1 MIKLVALFYIVAL
14 AIVVSSI
21 HGIYSIQKEDDAR
34 AAARE
39 ARRKMKSYRIHGSGW
54 MLSSTKSEG
63 SPGHSPVRDADI
75 GIRIAR

>member
-1 MIKLVALFYIVAL
+1 MIELVALFYIVAL

-21 HGIYSIQKEDDAR
+21 NGIHSIQKEDDAR

-54 MLSSTKSEG
+54 MLSSTKSYG
-63 SPGHSPVRDADI
+63 YGRQRSVRDADI
-75 GIRIAR
+75 GIRVAR